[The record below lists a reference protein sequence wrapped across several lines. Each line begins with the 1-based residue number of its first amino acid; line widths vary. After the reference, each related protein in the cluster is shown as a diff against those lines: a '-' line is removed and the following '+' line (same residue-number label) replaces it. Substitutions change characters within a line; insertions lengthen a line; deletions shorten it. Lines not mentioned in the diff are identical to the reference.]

1 MDPEPLPDLVHKGQQ
16 DKPKQ
21 LGATAEFCATR
32 GAYETTGVLTAKKK
46 SDERLRK
53 LFKEYTTLDDEEIE
67 QELQEEDSTEY
78 KSTRSDWPTENPK
91 VVWRRVMRD
100 L

>member
-1 MDPEPLPDLVHKGQQ
+1 MDPEPLPDLVHRVQQ

-21 LGATAEFCATR
+21 LGATSEFCATR

-53 LFKEYTTLDDEEIE
+53 MFKEYTTLDDEEIE

-78 KSTRSDWPTENPK
+78 QRLSGEE
-91 VVWRRVMRD
+91 
-100 L
+100 